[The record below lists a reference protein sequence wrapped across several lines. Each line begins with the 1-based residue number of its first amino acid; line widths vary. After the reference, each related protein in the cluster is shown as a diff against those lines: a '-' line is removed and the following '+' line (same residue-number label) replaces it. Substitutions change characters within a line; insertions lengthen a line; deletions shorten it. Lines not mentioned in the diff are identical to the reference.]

1 MKAVA
6 RRWVVTTALGMS
18 AAMVGSALAAD
29 VTDADRTYRNFTR
42 EAATLRAGQIRIEV
56 RGMKLE
62 DNGEP
67 VLNVAGFRLRSLYG
81 EVYENQENR
90 NRITNI
96 SAGQLDLVTSYGIA
110 DNAEVGVIVPGMI
123 ETTRWVA
130 GKTINDSNNRE
141 EQDIGDL
148 QLYGKFRHQVADNCN
163 VAGGVELSM
172 PNGPTSKGF
181 GTGEL
186 GVTPFVSTR
195 YQKGPVALGVSAGY
209 QFYSGSPDAVDN
221 TFHYGAQVIVRGG
234 ETWALRTEIAGRV
247 FRNGGTQFND
257 LTVLPGID
265 YRLSDN
271 ITLRPTGI
279 AGGTSS
285 AMDWGLGLGI
295 AATL

>member
-29 VTDADRTYRNFTR
+29 VTDADRSYRNFTR
-42 EAATLRAGQIRIEV
+42 EAATLRAGQIRIEA
-56 RGMKLE
+56 RGMKLK
-62 DNGEP
+62 DDGDS
-67 VLNVAGFRLRSLYG
+67 VLNVAGFRLRSLYT
-81 EVYENQENR
+81 EVYKNQANPKRVTEIN
-90 NRITNI
+90 
-96 SAGQLDLVTSYGIA
+96 AGQMDLVTSYGIA
-110 DNAEVGVIVPGMI
+110 DNAEVGAIVPGLI
-123 ETTRWVA
+123 ETTRFED
-130 GKTINDSNNRE
+130 GSNRE

-163 VAGGVELSM
+163 VAGGVELSL

-195 YQKGPVALGVSAGY
+195 YQKGPFALGISAGY

-221 TFHYGAQVIVRGG
+221 TFHYGAQAIVRGG

-247 FRNGGTQFND
+247 FRQGGTQFND

-271 ITLRPTGI
+271 ITLRPTGV

-285 AMDWGLGLGI
+285 AFDWGIGLGI